1 MELSNS
7 NIKKNIFQETETL
20 KNSMFNH
27 FFRYTYEINIFEL
40 NGSKDFYRALKK
52 AVLKKISSKFFEK
65 KKKDN

>member
-1 MELSNS
+1 
-7 NIKKNIFQETETL
+7 
-20 KNSMFNH
+20 MFNH